1 MKKGEATYLLQGN
14 KKHRDLVKES
24 KQQVGDNSPDLSKSN
39 YQIKVDKTTYFC
51 KTEQRYLKL
60 KKQLENGTK

>member
-14 KKHRDLVKES
+14 NKHSDLVKES
-24 KQQVGDNSPDLSKSN
+24 KQQVRDNSPDLSKTN
-39 YQIKVDKTTYFC
+39 YQIKIGKTTCFC
-51 KTEQRYLKL
+51 KTKQIYLKL

>member
-14 KKHRDLVKES
+14 NKHSDLVKES

-39 YQIKVDKTTYFC
+39 YQIKVGKNDLFLQNKTKIP
-51 KTEQRYLKL
+51 KT
-60 KKQLENGTK
+60 